1 MRRSEWHPQQ
11 WQPAKQAV
19 LRGPD
24 GFKKVKHFTETTTRI
39 QRSKLEKI
47 RGNAEDP
54 ACPPDLVGF
63 GAVPFETEPH
73 RVTEYAKLPA
83 HTVFPV
89 GQIFSFASR
98 KFQYLHRSTSY
109 PAQKYNLQVYGSA
122 RASGQLNNAGRK
134 LCSACILT
142 TLMRKLCSAC
152 ILTTLMRKLC
162 SACIL
167 TTLIMTWRSWSAKA
181 ELWGAKLSDYAKLSP
196 RKQKPESLCLISR
209 KCTP

>member
-1 MRRSEWHPQQ
+1 
-11 WQPAKQAV
+11 
-19 LRGPD
+19 
-24 GFKKVKHFTETTTRI
+24 
-39 QRSKLEKI
+39 I

-73 RVTEYAKLPA
+73 RVTEYAKTARPYSISCRADLLVRLPKI
-83 HTVFPV
+83 PV
-89 GQIFSFASR
+89 PSPVNLVS
-98 KFQYLHRSTSY
+98 ST
-109 PAQKYNLQVYGSA
+109 KYNLQIYGSA
-122 RASGQLNNAGRK
+122 RASGQLNNAG
-134 LCSACILT
+134 
-142 TLMRKLCSAC
+142 RKLCSAC

>member
-1 MRRSEWHPQQ
+1 MASAAMATSQ
-11 WQPAKQAV
+11 AKRCSGDLTV
-19 LRGPD
+19 LRKSNTSRRLQP
-24 GFKKVKHFTETTTRI
+24 

-109 PAQKYNLQVYGSA
+109 PAQNTTCKSMAALVLQG
-122 RASGQLNNAGRK
+122 N
-134 LCSACILT
+134 
-142 TLMRKLCSAC
+142 
-152 ILTTLMRKLC
+152 
-162 SACIL
+162 
-167 TTLIMTWRSWSAKA
+167 
-181 ELWGAKLSDYAKLSP
+181 
-196 RKQKPESLCLISR
+196 
-209 KCTP
+209 

>member
-1 MRRSEWHPQQ
+1 MASAAMATSQ
-11 WQPAKQAV
+11 AKRCSGDLTV
-19 LRGPD
+19 LR
-24 GFKKVKHFTETTTRI
+24 KSNTSRRLQLRI

-54 ACPPDLVGF
+54 AWPPDLVGF

-73 RVTEYAKLPA
+73 RVTEYAKTARPYSISCRADLLVRLPKI
-83 HTVFPV
+83 PV
-89 GQIFSFASR
+89 PSPVNLVS
-98 KFQYLHRSTSY
+98 ST
-109 PAQKYNLQVYGSA
+109 KCNLQIYGSA
-122 RASGQLNNAGRK
+122 RASGQLNNAG
-134 LCSACILT
+134 
-142 TLMRKLCSAC
+142 
-152 ILTTLMRKLC
+152 RKLC

-181 ELWGAKLSDYAKLSP
+181 ELWGAKLSDYVKLSP

>member
-54 ACPPDLVGF
+54 GCPPDLVGF

-73 RVTEYAKLPA
+73 RVTEYAKTARPYSISCRADLLVRLPKI
-83 HTVFPV
+83 P
-89 GQIFSFASR
+89 
-98 KFQYLHRSTSY
+98 LPLRSTSY
-109 PAQKYNLQVYGSA
+109 PAQNTTCKSMAGLVLQG
-122 RASGQLNNAGRK
+122 N
-134 LCSACILT
+134 
-142 TLMRKLCSAC
+142 
-152 ILTTLMRKLC
+152 
-162 SACIL
+162 
-167 TTLIMTWRSWSAKA
+167 
-181 ELWGAKLSDYAKLSP
+181 
-196 RKQKPESLCLISR
+196 
-209 KCTP
+209 